1 MFVFVVSQ
9 LNIMLSIEC
18 RKNLLI
24 SCALSVSMPKLVIRQ
39 CAMSEFRYKQAIV
52 IRTDLKMGKGKIAA
66 QASHAAVS
74 AAEEA
79 RKHRAEWWE
88 AWLNEGQRKV
98 VVKVKDEVELLQ
110 LKLHAERMRLPHA
123 LIYDRGLTQL
133 PPDTLTCLGI
143 GPAPSDRIDKITGKL
158 RLL

>member
-1 MFVFVVSQ
+1 
-9 LNIMLSIEC
+9 MLQGFINFLC
-18 RKNLLI
+18 AI
-24 SCALSVSMPKLVIRQ
+24 SFSYEKIIRP

-52 IRTDLKMGKGKIAA
+52 VRADLKMGKGKVAA

-74 AAEEA
+74 SAEEA
-79 RKHRAEWWE
+79 RKRHSDWWE
-88 AWLNEGQRKV
+88 AWLDEGQRKV
-98 VVKVKDEVELLQ
+98 VVKVKDEAELLH
-110 LKLHAERMRLPHA
+110 LKLQAERMRLPHA

-143 GPAPSDRIDKITGKL
+143 GPAPNAKVDKITGKL